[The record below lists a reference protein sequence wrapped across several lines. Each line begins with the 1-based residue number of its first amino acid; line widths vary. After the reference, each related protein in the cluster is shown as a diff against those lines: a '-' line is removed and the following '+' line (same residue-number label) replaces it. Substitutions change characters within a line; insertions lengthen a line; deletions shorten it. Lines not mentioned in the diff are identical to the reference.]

1 MHTLVSFTTKTH
13 KKCNN
18 DSVMLRIEPRRS
30 IKHKTITLDIQ
41 AKETKKLICTRQ
53 VQVREERARLVSLRQ
68 VISEQIY
75 EQVNTLNTSDDLV
88 VLEGQTKLSDK
99 HLEQE
104 LAKYKANRFTVLV
117 STENSPASKR
127 KNKADKKGLRQ
138 SLKDNIVG
146 RLFTNLSQDKEKST
160 EKGKKSSKKSRPIS
174 AGPQTQKLSTVS
186 KPIDSLMLSPRNN
199 RSDTAISKKSAPP
212 PPNPP
217 KSNSSSNLQ
226 TIKSQKTKRAPLPP
240 ELISPQK
247 SVSLS
252 SIKRRAPPVPITKC

>member
-13 KKCNN
+13 NKKCNG
-18 DSVMLRIEPRRS
+18 SVMLRIEPRRS
-30 IKHKTITLDIQ
+30 IKHKTLTIDIQ
-41 AKETKKLICTRQ
+41 SKETKKLISTRQ

-75 EQVNTLNTSDDLV
+75 EQVNSKNNATDDLV
-88 VLEGQTKLSDK
+88 VLEGDTKLSDK

-104 LAKYKANRFTVLV
+104 LAKYKTNRFTVLV
-117 STENSPASKR
+117 STEKSRAKS
-127 KNKADKKGLRQ
+127 DKKGLRQ

-146 RLFTNLSQDKEKST
+146 RLFTNLSQDKEK
-160 EKGKKSSKKSRPIS
+160 KSSKKSSSRPIS
-174 AGPQTQKLSTVS
+174 AGPQNSIHSQKLSTVS

-199 RSDTAISKKSAPP
+199 RSDTAISKKSSPP
-212 PPNPP
+212 KPP

-226 TIKSQKTKRAPLPP
+226 TIKSQKSKRAPLPP

-252 SIKRRAPPVPITKC
+252 SIKRRAPPVPITEC